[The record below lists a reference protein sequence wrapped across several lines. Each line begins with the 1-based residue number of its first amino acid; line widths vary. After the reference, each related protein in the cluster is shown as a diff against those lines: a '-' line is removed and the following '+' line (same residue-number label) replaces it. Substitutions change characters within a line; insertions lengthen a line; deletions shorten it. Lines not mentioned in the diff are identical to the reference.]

1 MPSTKSEARSD
12 SKMSAQIQTIIAL
25 AIVAIAA
32 GLLVRGALKKKKHHG
47 CCCPANELKA
57 KFGKR

>member
-1 MPSTKSEARSD
+1 
-12 SKMSAQIQTIIAL
+12 MSGQIQTILAL

-47 CCCPANELKA
+47 CGCAANELKS
-57 KFGKR
+57 KIGKR